1 MAPKPSRTALILL
14 FAVTIK
20 LVASHST
27 EKKHTCTCIKEPKH
41 GDHAG
46 HDHGIEGDHEEE
58 DDSPKEILKYKVIA
72 LVTILVTSAVG
83 VFLPILGR
91 TIPALRPE
99 KGIFYLIK
107 SFAAGIILST
117 AFIHI
122 LPEVYENLTSPCLGE
137 DTVWE
142 KFPFSGLAI
151 MAGALLTL
159 MMDSFATR
167 HFRKGVSIEDQIGA
181 KQDMDGHIH
190 AHGAGGHVPE
200 GLNKVL
206 EIGIVVHSVIIGL
219 SMGTSDSLESI
230 KSLIAALCFHQFFE
244 GIGLGGCIVQA
255 SFKSTSTICMAVFF
269 SLTTPLG
276 IAVGIGISKV
286 YEESSPTALIV
297 QGLLNAVAAGI
308 LINMAL
314 VNLLAEDL
322 MNPKVQSK
330 AKIFFGANIALLLG
344 VAAMAIMAIWA

>member
-1 MAPKPSRTALILL
+1 MAPKPSRTAILL

-27 EKKHTCTCIKEPKH
+27 EKKHTCTCIREPKH
-41 GDHAG
+41 DNHVG
-46 HDHGIEGDHEEE
+46 HDHGNEVEHEEE
-58 DDSPKEILKYKVIA
+58 EDSPKEILKYKVIA
-72 LVTILVTSAVG
+72 LVTILITSAVG
-83 VFLPILGR
+83 VFLPILGK
-91 TIPALRPE
+91 TIPAFRPE
-99 KGIFYLIK
+99 RGFFYLIK

-122 LPEVYENLTSPCLGE
+122 LPEVFENLTSPCLGE

-151 MAGALLTL
+151 MVGALLTM

-167 HFRKGVSIEDQIGA
+167 HFRKGVSVEDQIGA
-181 KQDMDGHIH
+181 KEDMDAHVH
-190 AHGAGGHVPE
+190 AHGTLVDMF
-200 GLNKVL
+200 LKVL

-276 IAVGIGISKV
+276 IGIGIGISKV

-314 VNLLAEDL
+314 VNLLAEGL

-330 AKIFFGANIALLLG
+330 AKIFFGANRLCFLVLLLWLLWLYG
-344 VAAMAIMAIWA
+344 LDFVS